1 MYICVA
7 DIHSN
12 TLLLL
17 TSNTSV
23 DKYMY
28 NTCNLR
34 VVDGCAVV
42 QMVVQQDI
50 SVFNDDFKGIT
61 SSV

>member
-34 VVDGCAVV
+34 VVDSYAPGY
-42 QMVVQQDI
+42 Q
-50 SVFNDDFKGIT
+50 VFPVGPE
-61 SSV
+61 

>member
-1 MYICVA
+1 MLIAVSRWQFVYICVA

-34 VVDGCAVV
+34 VVDSYALGYQFVLV
-42 QMVVQQDI
+42 
-50 SVFNDDFKGIT
+50 GPE
-61 SSV
+61 